1 MYQLSSKIWITLML
15 LLLPL
20 ASFAKPAAV
29 LDAEADMALSQ
40 FYQKVK
46 GARAFLQKAE
56 GYLVFPKV
64 YKAGIGIGGEYG
76 EGVLRIKG
84 RTVAYYNTVSA
95 SVGLQL
101 GVQQKSII
109 IAFMTKEALRNFQQ
123 SEGWKAGVDGSIA
136 IAKWGAGADI
146 STIDFKKP
154 IVAFVFGNK
163 GLMYNLTL
171 EGSKFTRIHP
181 N

>member
-1 MYQLSSKIWITLML
+1 MYTLQRRFWIFVML

-29 LDAEADMALSQ
+29 LDDEADMALQQ
-40 FYQKVK
+40 FYHEIK
-46 GARAFLQKAE
+46 GSRAFLQKAE
-56 GYLVFPKV
+56 GYLIFPKV

-76 EGVLRIKG
+76 EGVLRVKG
-84 RTVAYYNTVSA
+84 KTVAYYNTVSA

-101 GVQQKSII
+101 GVQEKSII
-109 IAFMTKEALRNFQQ
+109 IAFMTRKALQDFQK

-136 IAKWGAGADI
+136 IAKWGAGTDI
-146 STIDFKKP
+146 STIDFQKP
-154 IVAFVFGNK
+154 IVAFIFGNK

-181 N
+181 D